1 MTTIQK
7 TPHNTTYK
15 TSLFDLS
22 IPKRKDRRPMIC
34 FTNHEMAV
42 AMFIDRDEAKDVL
55 QRKFKNLV
63 DRRISRAQL
72 SKKQIQ
78 ML

>member
-22 IPKRKDRRPMIC
+22 IPKRKSKRPMIC

-42 AMFIDRDEAKDVL
+42 AMFIDRSEAADIL
-55 QRKFKNLV
+55 QRKFKNLL
-63 DRRISRAQL
+63 DMNRKTTRF
-72 SKKQIQ
+72 
-78 ML
+78 MLK

>member
-1 MTTIQK
+1 MTTIQR
-7 TPHNTTYK
+7 TSHSNTYK

-22 IPKRKDRRPMIC
+22 IPKRKSKRPMIC

-55 QRKFKNLV
+55 QRKFKNLL
-63 DRRISRAQL
+63 DMNRKTTRF
-72 SKKQIQ
+72 
-78 ML
+78 MLK